1 MNIPNSKSIML
12 PFLQYIDDSQEYH
25 RKNIAEALAA
35 KPFKLTPE
43 QKAELMPSGTPVF
56 DYRCDWTKTHLKKAG
71 LVEIPKHGYSRITDH
86 GLAFLEAWNNDPE
99 EIEDAIMKSPAKF
112 YDYVNNRWPTEGK
125 NDNDQISEESIE
137 DEDDDQTL
145 AGMDFIKEIRNLS
158 TKIERHKDIIQ
169 NEEMTKTAFVMPF
182 INLLGYDVSDPT
194 EVVPEFTAD
203 FGARQGE
210 KVDYAIFK
218 DDEVIMIVECK
229 KFGTD
234 LSDTHT
240 AQLYRYFSVTHA
252 RIAVLTDGALYRFY
266 TDLERSNI
274 MDTKPFLEFNLLD
287 IQDPLANE
295 LERFTKPDFNLDTIR
310 IAAGDL
316 KYTKK
321 IKQTLVAQLEAPTE
335 EFVQFFLSSV
345 YSGERT
351 PAKIQQFTGIVKR
364 ALNQFLDEQMNQR
377 SQSVMSEEEA
387 AEGSVEV
394 EESDEWTA
402 DKVESDDEHQTG
414 KSKPKGLVVTFPDG
428 TVFSSEWD
436 SKDQTEVWVEAIRKL
451 LEQFGVKRIMEVD
464 LKMRRPGS
472 KERII
477 STDAT
482 FRNANRR
489 KVPSTG
495 YQEKG
500 ITYFIT
506 HDHKAEVKKRLL
518 DSISGVLGAGLKVE
532 VL

>member
-12 PFLQYIDDSQEYH
+12 PFLQYINDSQEHH
-25 RKNIAEALAA
+25 RQEIADALAENH
-35 KPFKLTPE
+35 FELTSE
-43 QKAELMPSGTPVF
+43 QRAELMPAGIPVF
-56 DYRCDWTKTHLKKAG
+56 NYRCDWAKTFLKNAG
-71 LVEIPKHGYSRITDH
+71 LVEIPTRGYSRITDR
-86 GLAFLEAWNNDPE
+86 GLAFLEAWDSNPE
-99 EIEDAIMKSPAKF
+99 EIEDVIRTSPAKF
-112 YDYVNNRWPTEGK
+112 CNYVNNRWPVERK
-125 NDNDQISEESIE
+125 NHNDQTSEKYEV
-137 DEDDDQTL
+137 L
-145 AGMDFIKEIRNLS
+145 MDFIEEIRNLS
-158 TKIERHKDIIQ
+158 TKIEKHKDVIQ

-203 FGARQGE
+203 FGARRGE

-287 IQDPLANE
+287 IQDSLVNE
-295 LERFTKPDFNLDTIR
+295 LERFTKCYFNLDTIR
-310 IAAGDL
+310 IVAGDL

-321 IKQTLVAQLEAPTE
+321 IKQTLVAQLEAPAE

-377 SQSVMSEEEA
+377 SQPVMSEEEA
-387 AEGSVEV
+387 AGGSVEV
-394 EESDEWTA
+394 EGSDELTA
-402 DKVESDDEHQTG
+402 DKVESDNEHQMG
-414 KSKPKGLVVTFPDG
+414 KSKRKGLSVTFPDG
-428 TVFSSEWD
+428 TVFSSDRD
-436 SKDQTEVWVEAIRKL
+436 SRNQTEVWVKAILKL
-451 LEQFGVKRIMEVD
+451 LEQFGVKRIMEAD
-464 LKMRRPGS
+464 LKMRRSGS
-472 KERII
+472 KERIV
-477 STDAT
+477 STNPT
-482 FRNANRR
+482 FRDRNIA
-489 KVPSTG
+489 KVGSTEYKENG
-495 YQEKG
+495 T
-500 ITYFIT
+500 TYFIT
-506 HDHKAEVKKRLL
+506 HDHKAERKKGLL
-518 DSISGVLGAGLKVE
+518 DSISGALGAGLEVE